1 MTATARQMVRSPF
14 SCSLESCRFSLGAC
28 TMEARQHPKH
38 AVTRVTIFSS
48 SPQGPSGVIFNLFS
62 YHTFAPWSN
71 FVGLWLCWAAL
82 PGALSSEVTW
92 SMSPSAGLGN
102 PWRAQVWCGGCASPR
117 QAATLAVGQVVAQ
130 KGSCQVSCRALGL
143 GSGKALGRGCFG
155 TSSWGQQ
162 LVKHL
167 LSNRNSHFI
176 LLEKEHFPS
185 CFRFLLLPG
194 SQVSVSHKLL

>member
-38 AVTRVTIFSS
+38 AVTRVTISSS
-48 SPQGPSGVIFNLFS
+48 SPQGPSGVIFYLFS

-92 SMSPSAGLGN
+92 SMSPSAGLGEPLEGSSVVRWMCLPQTSSN
-102 PWRAQVWCGGCASPR
+102 PSSRA
-117 QAATLAVGQVVAQ
+117 
-130 KGSCQVSCRALGL
+130 
-143 GSGKALGRGCFG
+143 GRG
-155 TSSWGQQ
+155 SE
-162 LVKHL
+162 
-167 LSNRNSHFI
+167 R
-176 LLEKEHFPS
+176 
-185 CFRFLLLPG
+185 LLPG
-194 SQVSVSHKLL
+194 LLPSLGLRVRQSTCQRMFWHKQLRTATG